1 MKLNDNS
8 VWLSA
13 KNCNDGD
20 VIELLDEGTWKDSTK
35 FTYDDG
41 NPVRQLVFKV
51 KHEGEEKSLSLIK
64 PSRVAMIEAFGDDT
78 IAWVGKKASIKL
90 ALNTQGGKSVI
101 LQPIGKSETET
112 LQQQMNDLPKEGKE
126 TPF

>member
-20 VIELLDEGTWKDSTK
+20 VIELLDEGEWKDSTTFK
-35 FTYDDG
+35 YDDG

-51 KHEGEEKSLSLIK
+51 KHNEEEKSLTLIK
-64 PSRVAMIEAFGDDT
+64 PSRTAMITAFGDDT
-78 IAWVGKKASIKL
+78 IAWVNKKAKITL
-90 ALNTQGGKSVI
+90 VLNTQGSKSIV
-101 LQPIGKSETET
+101 LEPIGKTEAPAEEKT
-112 LQQQMNDLPKEGKE
+112 EPELP
-126 TPF
+126 F